1 MRQLIVTIRRPR
13 IAIPRLIILG
23 LVLLQVGLE
32 LISWTV
38 LSGLFLLAW
47 PVLTAILF
55 ALVGFKLLLKLKS
68 LMYAA
73 GWGVPNIGGPIVT
86 AQGLIFIGATADDYL
101 RAFDIE
107 TGEEL
112 WKERLPAGGQ
122 TTPMTYRVSE
132 DGRQFVVI
140 AAGGHSGLDTK
151 TGDSLVAF
159 ALKGK

>member
-1 MRQLIVTIRRPR
+1 MKQLIVTIRRPR
-13 IAIPRLIILG
+13 IAIPLLIILG

-73 GWGVPNIGGPIVT
+73 GWGVPNIGGPVFT

-112 WKERLPAGGQ
+112 WKGRLPAGGQ
-122 TTPMTYRVSE
+122 ATPMTYRVSE